1 MFILTPCTCLNLTV
15 HLYLSNHIYCF
26 LYKATWFQIHEFKM
40 AAVVSAAYNMES
52 DISQLEAPTFSTL
65 ERNIPASMQ
74 ALDWDHQVTK
84 TDCCTGGWFVGSLIC
99 VS

>member
-1 MFILTPCTCLNLTV
+1 
-15 HLYLSNHIYCF
+15 
-26 LYKATWFQIHEFKM
+26 M

-74 ALDWDHQVTK
+74 ALDWDHQVSRRL
-84 TDCCTGGWFVGSLIC
+84 TGTQFVSPLIPWS
-99 VS
+99 VDLMIY